1 MNKQQEN
8 YINGLVTA
16 VAPTLVKESTDGDIF
31 KRARDVM
38 SEVIESGVVEFDSG
52 IQKRIYDALISY
64 RDSLK

>member
-16 VAPTLVKESTDGDIF
+16 SAPTLVKESTDGDIF

-38 SEVIESGVVEFDSG
+38 SEAIESGVVEFDSG
-52 IQKRIYDALISY
+52 IQKRIYNALISY